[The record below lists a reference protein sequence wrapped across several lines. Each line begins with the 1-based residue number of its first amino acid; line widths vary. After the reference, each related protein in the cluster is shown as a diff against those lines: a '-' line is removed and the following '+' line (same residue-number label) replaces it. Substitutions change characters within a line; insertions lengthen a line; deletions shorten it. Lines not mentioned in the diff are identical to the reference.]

1 MLAAPPFHL
10 RRFESWDLP
19 MVAEASSDP
28 RIPLV
33 STVPATFDDR
43 AGQHYLDAQ
52 RHRLQDGF
60 GYSFVIAGPDDT
72 GVGSVGLWLRD
83 LDLGRASVGYWVVP
97 SARGR
102 GAAAVALGTVA
113 RWALTTLAVG
123 RVDLVVEPDN
133 TPSIRTAARAGFVRE
148 GLLRSWE
155 VVGRRRK
162 DMDMFS
168 LITADL

>member
-1 MLAAPPFHL
+1 
-10 RRFESWDLP
+10 

-33 STVPATFDDR
+33 STVPAAFDDR
-43 AGQHYLDAQ
+43 AGRRYLDDQ

-60 GYSFVIAGPDDT
+60 GYSFVIAGADEA

-102 GAAAVALGTVA
+102 GAARVALGTVA

-123 RVDLVVEPDN
+123 RVELVVEPDN
-133 TPSIRTAARAGFVRE
+133 TPSIRTAVGPASSARAC
-148 GLLRSWE
+148 SAA
-155 VVGRRRK
+155 GRLWAAGARTCTCSR
-162 DMDMFS
+162 
-168 LITADL
+168 